1 MIGQPGK
8 RGKLT
13 YLSGY
18 SQYRE
23 NQAGYRTGIIIGV
36 TASPNPVSRET
47 MAEYEAAIKDICSII
62 PRAISVEALVE
73 DVEPM
78 IEQAPQA

>member
-1 MIGQPGK
+1 
-8 RGKLT
+8 
-13 YLSGY
+13 
-18 SQYRE
+18 
-23 NQAGYRTGIIIGV
+23 
-36 TASPNPVSRET
+36 
-47 MAEYEAAIKDICSII
+47 MAEYEADIKDICSII